1 VTTPRTRRGD
11 ASLDLPALPLEP
23 VPTTAERTAD
33 RVRELIFQGRF
44 SPGVG
49 LPETMFANAFQVSRN
64 TVREAF
70 RVLINENLLSYE
82 MHRGVFVR
90 QLSEADIRDIYA
102 SRRDVELP
110 ALARFDPA
118 TSALTG
124 LTEAVEESERL
135 AAAGDWR
142 AVGTTNLR
150 FHEELVALLG
160 SPRRSRFF
168 HALMTELRL
177 GFCALADFQGLH
189 EPYAGWNRRIR
200 DLLAAGNGDQA
211 RSELERYLNEAEEQI
226 ALAVRDAAEQAERAE
241 G

>member
-1 VTTPRTRRGD
+1 MTPSRMRRGE
-11 ASLDLPALPLEP
+11 AHLELPSLPLEP

-49 LPETMFANAFQVSRN
+49 LPETTFANAFQVSRN

-70 RVLINENLLSYE
+70 RILINENLLSYE

-102 SRRDVELP
+102 SRRNLELP
-110 ALARFDPA
+110 ALLVAKPA
-118 TSALTG
+118 AISLAALTRG
-124 LTEAVEESERL
+124 VEEAERL

-142 AVGTTNLR
+142 EVGTVNLR

-168 HALMTELRL
+168 HTLMTELRL
-177 GFCALADFQGLH
+177 GFCAIADFQALH
-189 EPYAGWNRRIR
+189 EPYVAWNRRLL
-200 DLLAAGNGDQA
+200 DLLAGGEQERALA
-211 RSELERYLNEAEEQI
+211 ELERYLDQAEEQI
-226 ALAVRDAAEQAERAE
+226 AAAVRAAAQRE
-241 G
+241 GAGG

>member
-1 VTTPRTRRGD
+1 VTPPRTRRGD
-11 ASLDLPALPLEP
+11 ASLDLPSLPLEP

-90 QLSEADIRDIYA
+90 QLNEADIRDIYA
-102 SRRDVELP
+102 SRRNVELP
-110 ALARFDPA
+110 ALLAAEPRPA
-118 TSALTG
+118 ALAG
-124 LTEAVEESERL
+124 LTRAVEEAERL

-142 AVGTTNLR
+142 AVGTANLR

-177 GFCALADFQGLH
+177 GFCALADFQALH

-200 DLLAAGNGDQA
+200 DLLAAGEHEHA
-211 RSELERYLNEAEEQI
+211 RDELERYLNQAEEQI
-226 ALAVRDAAEQAERAE
+226 ALAVGEAAAQREE